1 MIKLLDIL
9 QEIEGDADDVK
20 GKVVKGFILKP
31 YTGSYFFGPKEN
43 VFTTTKDR
51 PTPQLEKE
59 INNWIIKN
67 FPNSKVRIKFDGT
80 YKTLNFILIK

>member
-9 QEIEGDADDVK
+9 QEIEGDTDNVVE
-20 GKVVKGFILKP
+20 KVAKGFSLKP
-31 YTGSYFFGPKEN
+31 YTGSYFFGNKED

-59 INNWIIKN
+59 INNWITKN
-67 FPNSKVRIKFDGT
+67 FPNSKVRIKFEGT

>member
-9 QEIEGDADDVK
+9 KETEGDADDVK
-20 GKVVKGFILKP
+20 GKIVNGFSLKP

-43 VFTTTKDR
+43 VFTTTNDK
-51 PTPQLEKE
+51 PTLQLEKE

-67 FPNSKVRIKFDGT
+67 FSNSKIRIKFDGN

>member
-9 QEIEGDADDVK
+9 QEIEGDTDDVK
-20 GKVVKGFILKP
+20 GKVIKGFTLKP
-31 YTGSYFFGPKEN
+31 YTGSYFFGNKED
-43 VFTTTKDR
+43 VFTTTLNR

-80 YKTLNFILIK
+80 YKTLNFILTK

>member
-9 QEIEGDADDVK
+9 KETEGNDDDVK
-20 GKVVKGFILKP
+20 GKIVNGFSLKP

-43 VFTTTKDR
+43 VFTTTNDK

-67 FPNSKVRIKFDGT
+67 FSNSKVRIKFDGT

>member
-9 QEIEGDADDVK
+9 KETEGDAGDVK
-20 GKVVKGFILKP
+20 GKIVNGFSLKP

-43 VFTTTKDR
+43 AFTTIKDR

-59 INNWIIKN
+59 INNWIVKN
-67 FPNSKVRIKFDGT
+67 FPNSKVRIKFEGT

>member
-20 GKVVKGFILKP
+20 GKVVKGFNLKP

-43 VFTTTKDR
+43 VFTTIKDR

-59 INNWIIKN
+59 INNWITKN
-67 FPNSKVRIKFDGT
+67 FPNSKVRIKFEGT